1 MTAAHHI
8 VAHGNKMAA
17 PAQRVLM
24 RFNIHIDNAANGVF
38 LPDRA
43 ASAAPG
49 MYHRN
54 LHTTGYYQAVN
65 QALGNARTRQQAL
78 DILDDIRTELLN
90 GTFPR

>member
-8 VAHGNKMAA
+8 VAHGRKIAA
-17 PAQRVLM
+17 PAQNVLT
-24 RFNIHIDNAANGVF
+24 RFNIHIDDAANGVF

-49 MYHRN
+49 MYHRT
-54 LHTTGYYQAVN
+54 LHTTRYYQAVN
-65 QALGNARTRQQAL
+65 QALTSARTRQKAL